1 MEDVVWSASVHLY
14 IIIKAMPKQEY
25 GGYDMV
31 ENTGAKEAVFLING
45 SRFLHL
51 REAGRDVG
59 YATYDVGTGEQ
70 LENGLIPY
78 KHLPPDEKYK
88 LQAARNWYLFELSDF
103 QAPVVI
109 QQESVNILKKYP
121 ASGVDKRIMCD
132 DETIPKDDVR
142 IIAGYDYDI
151 HRVPNG
157 SVINIDFPNGNVVS
171 EIVNHVDDCH
181 LSVAGID
188 LVFNIREF
196 YQKFCVEAGAVVYPE
211 FLTQETKAAWLLFE
225 KGLKK
230 PNYSEFGCSTAEEA
244 DKIITKAINASD
256 LSKMKKVSLK
266 STTTPTTSPF
276 TAAAKRNRRKPK
288 NFWTLQIVT
297 CTGARP
303 QKDRQR
309 KRMRISSG
317 MSWDGILR
325 PNTLVP

>member
-1 MEDVVWSASVHLY
+1 M
-14 IIIKAMPKQEY
+14 MN
-25 GGYDMV
+25 
-31 ENTGAKEAVFLING
+31 NTGAKEAVFLING

-51 REAGRDVG
+51 RKAGRDVG

-142 IIAGYDYDI
+142 IIAGYGYDI

-211 FLTQETKAAWLLFE
+211 FLTQETKAAWKLIASNEFIAVEETEDGWWCFVLDD
-225 KGLKK
+225 KK
-230 PNYSEFGCSTAEEA
+230 QPRIGKELMAPELTVEEA
-244 DKIITKAINASD
+244 REVFLEELNLRKGRRIKIDYDELMNG
-256 LSKMKKVSLK
+256 V
-266 STTTPTTSPF
+266 F
-276 TAAAKRNRRKPK
+276 E
-288 NFWTLQIVT
+288 Q
-297 CTGARP
+297 
-303 QKDRQR
+303 
-309 KRMRISSG
+309 
-317 MSWDGILR
+317 
-325 PNTLVP
+325 

>member
-1 MEDVVWSASVHLY
+1 M
-14 IIIKAMPKQEY
+14 MN
-25 GGYDMV
+25 
-31 ENTGAKEAVFLING
+31 NTGAKEAVFLING

-51 REAGRDVG
+51 REAGNDVG
-59 YATYDVGTGEQ
+59 YTTYDVGTGEQ
-70 LENGLIPY
+70 MENGLIPY

-121 ASGVDKRIMCD
+121 ASGVDKRIMCG

-211 FLTQETKAAWLLFE
+211 FLTQERKAAWKLIASNGFIAVE
-225 KGLKK
+225 EIEDGWWCTFFDYKK
-230 PNYSEFGCSTAEEA
+230 QPRIGEEVMAPELTIEEA
-244 DKIITKAINASD
+244 REEFLAKHSLQNGRRIKID
-256 LSKMKKVSLK
+256 YDELM
-266 STTTPTTSPF
+266 
-276 TAAAKRNRRKPK
+276 
-288 NFWTLQIVT
+288 
-297 CTGARP
+297 
-303 QKDRQR
+303 
-309 KRMRISSG
+309 
-317 MSWDGILR
+317 DG
-325 PNTLVP
+325 VFEQ

>member
-1 MEDVVWSASVHLY
+1 M
-14 IIIKAMPKQEY
+14 MN
-25 GGYDMV
+25 
-31 ENTGAKEAVFLING
+31 NTGAKEAVFLING

-121 ASGVDKRIMCD
+121 ASGVDKRIMCG

-211 FLTQETKAAWLLFE
+211 FLTQETKAAWKLIASNEFIAVEETEDGWWCFVLDD
-225 KGLKK
+225 KK
-230 PNYSEFGCSTAEEA
+230 QPRIGKELMAPELTVEEA
-244 DKIITKAINASD
+244 REVFLEELNLRKGRRIKIDYDELMNG
-256 LSKMKKVSLK
+256 V
-266 STTTPTTSPF
+266 F
-276 TAAAKRNRRKPK
+276 E
-288 NFWTLQIVT
+288 Q
-297 CTGARP
+297 
-303 QKDRQR
+303 
-309 KRMRISSG
+309 
-317 MSWDGILR
+317 
-325 PNTLVP
+325 